1 VKIISTAERP
11 INLLEIIG
19 ASIVGGMETYVLRLL
34 ERLPQDT
41 FRVTCLCVA
50 EGKLTSQLRDIGCSV
65 HITPITDE
73 PDWQSILLGTSLV
86 RADAIDVIHA
96 HLPNAHSLAGILSR
110 LTDTPAIATIH
121 GRYLSMRDFEVHKLM
136 NTHICVV
143 AKTAY
148 FQALTLGIPS
158 TKLRFIPNGIDTKIF
173 HPAPRSNYL
182 HSLIKIPPEAPLVGF
197 IGRLSPEK
205 GPEMFVRVAQLA
217 HKRLKNCHFVLV
229 GEGPMRRELQD
240 EIDQHDL
247 TGHIHMVG
255 LQRDMTK
262 IYPCL
267 DLVVSTSYSEAMPLV
282 IVEAMASGLPVVA
295 TNVGGV
301 VDIVE
306 VGGTGLLK
314 QPGDTEG
321 LANDVV
327 TLMTSNSTRMQ
338 MGEAAR
344 KRVEEKFDLS
354 GIVAQTAQLLRSLTQ
369 GGIKGSDA
377 DTAKGYRKARS

>member
-1 VKIISTAERP
+1 MKIISTAGRP
-11 INLLEIIG
+11 INILEIIG

-50 EGKLTSQLRDIGCSV
+50 EGKLTSQLRDIGCTV

-73 PDWQSILLGTSLV
+73 PDWQSILLGASLV

-96 HLPNAHSLAGILSR
+96 HLPNGHSLAGILSR

-121 GRYLSMRDFEVHKLM
+121 GRYLSMRDFEVHRLM
-136 NTHICVV
+136 NTHISVV
-143 AKTAY
+143 SKTAY
-148 FQALTLGIPS
+148 FQALTLGVPS

-173 HPAPRSNYL
+173 QPAPKSNYL
-182 HSLIKIPPEAPLVGF
+182 HSLIKIPPETSLVGF

-205 GPEMFVRVAQLA
+205 GPEMFIRMARIT
-217 HKRLKNCHFVLV
+217 HKKLKNCHFVLV
-229 GEGPMRRELQD
+229 GEGPMRGELQN
-240 EIDQHDL
+240 EIDEHDL
-247 TGHIHMVG
+247 TGHVHMVG

-306 VGGTGLLK
+306 VGDTGLLK

-327 TLMTSNSTRMQ
+327 TLMTSNSTRMR

-344 KRVEEKFDLS
+344 KRAEEKFDLS
-354 GIVAQTAQLLRSLTQ
+354 DSVAQTAQLLRSLTQ
-369 GGIKGSDA
+369 SGIKGSDA

>member
-1 VKIISTAERP
+1 
-11 INLLEIIG
+11 
-19 ASIVGGMETYVLRLL
+19 METYVLRLL

-73 PDWQSILLGTSLV
+73 PDWQSILLGASLV

-110 LTDTPAIATIH
+110 LTDTPAIATVH

-136 NTHICVV
+136 NTHINVV

-148 FQALTLGIPS
+148 FQALTLGVPS

-173 HPAPRSNYL
+173 HPAPKSNYL

-205 GPEMFVRVAQLA
+205 GPEMFVRVAQIA
-217 HKRLKNCHFVLV
+217 HKRHKNCHFVLM

-327 TLMTSNSTRMQ
+327 TLMTSNSTRIR

-354 GIVAQTAQLLRSLTQ
+354 DIVAQTAQVLRSLTQ

-377 DTAKGYRKARS
+377 DTAKSYRKARS

>member
-11 INLLEIIG
+11 VNLLEIIG

-73 PDWQSILLGTSLV
+73 PDWQSILLGASLV

-121 GRYLSMRDFEVHKLM
+121 GRYLSMRDFEAHKLM
-136 NTHICVV
+136 NTNISVV

-148 FQALTLGIPS
+148 FQALTLGVPS

-173 HPAPRSNYL
+173 HPAPKSNYL
-182 HSLIKIPPEAPLVGF
+182 HSLIKIPPEVPLVGF

-229 GEGPMRRELQD
+229 GEGPMRRELQN

-247 TGHIHMVG
+247 TAHIHMVG

-321 LANDVV
+321 LANDIV
-327 TLMTSNSTRMQ
+327 TLMTSNPTRIR

-354 GIVAQTAQLLRSLTQ
+354 DIVAQTAQLLRSLTQ
-369 GGIKGSDA
+369 SGIKGSDT

>member
-1 VKIISTAERP
+1 
-11 INLLEIIG
+11 
-19 ASIVGGMETYVLRLL
+19 METYVLRLL

-65 HITPITDE
+65 YITPITDE
-73 PDWQSILLGTSLV
+73 PDWQSILLGASLV

-110 LTDTPAIATIH
+110 LTDTPAIATVH

-136 NTHICVV
+136 NTNISVV

-148 FQALTLGIPS
+148 FQALTLGVPS

-173 HPAPRSNYL
+173 HPAPKSNYL

-205 GPEMFVRVAQLA
+205 GPEMFVRVAQIA

-229 GEGPMRRELQD
+229 GEGQMRRELQD

-321 LANDVV
+321 LANDIV

-354 GIVAQTAQLLRSLTQ
+354 DIVAQTAQLLRSLTQ
-369 GGIKGSDA
+369 SGIKGSDT

>member
-1 VKIISTAERP
+1 MKIISTAERP

-50 EGKLTSQLRDIGCSV
+50 EGRLTSQLRDIGCNV

-73 PDWQSILLGTSLV
+73 PDWQSILLGASLI

-121 GRYLSMRDFEVHKLM
+121 GRYLSMRDFEVHRLM
-136 NTHICVV
+136 NTHISVV
-143 AKTAY
+143 SKTAY
-148 FQALTLGIPS
+148 FQALTLGVPS

-173 HPAPRSNYL
+173 HPAAKSNYL
-182 HSLIKIPPEAPLVGF
+182 HSLINIPPEAPLVGF

-217 HKRLKNCHFVLV
+217 HKRLKNCHFILV
-229 GEGPMRRELQD
+229 GEGPMRGELQN
-240 EIDQHDL
+240 EIDEYDL
-247 TGHIHMVG
+247 ANHVHIVG

-267 DLVVSTSYSEAMPLV
+267 DLLVSTSYSEAMPLV

-314 QPGDTEG
+314 RPGDTEG

-327 TLMTSNSTRMQ
+327 TVMANNATRIQ

-344 KRVEEKFDLS
+344 KRAEEKFDLS
-354 GIVAQTAQLLRSLTQ
+354 DIVTQTAQLLLSLTQ
-369 GGIKGSDA
+369 VSIKGSDT